1 LTDVAEDIVDALDWV
16 IDSRRSGDSAE
27 EAAAVENLRA
37 LSRLYPL
44 EYMRVSRAL
53 RGELNG
59 D

>member
-1 LTDVAEDIVDALDWV
+1 MTDVAEDIVDALDWV